1 MKVNRSCELC
11 WQKVSEVMHCVNGT
25 CLSTF
30 VCVYCFVDDSC
41 WYSKFPIL
49 LTAGVYSVDF
59 VSDDNSMKLKARVN
73 PNILLAVIERYG
85 EHGKITNLRFDGDVM
100 TPRGG
105 GGYYGQSGY
114 YIPSTA
120 RGNYAYP
127 SLYPYPPPPYVYG
140 GNYAHPASN
149 PPRHTEAPRQVTNP
163 HTTPPS
169 YSLPAPPSR
178 PVHSYAYVEPQ
189 YRTSGKGCVIM

>member
-1 MKVNRSCELC
+1 MDYTVDMSCVMKVNRSCELC
-11 WQKVSEVMHCVNGT
+11 RQKVSEVMHCVN
-25 CLSTF
+25 
-30 VCVYCFVDDSC
+30 
-41 WYSKFPIL
+41 
-49 LTAGVYSVDF
+49 GVYSVDF

-85 EHGKITNLRFDGDVM
+85 EHGKITNLCFHGEVM

-105 GGYYGQSGY
+105 GGYYCQSGY
-114 YIPSTA
+114 YIPSTC

-189 YRTSGKGCVIM
+189 YRTSGSSGKGCVIM

>member
-1 MKVNRSCELC
+1 MDYTVDMSCVMKVNRSCELC
-11 WQKVSEVMHCVNGT
+11 RQKVSEVMHCVN
-25 CLSTF
+25 
-30 VCVYCFVDDSC
+30 
-41 WYSKFPIL
+41 
-49 LTAGVYSVDF
+49 GVYSVDF

-85 EHGKITNLRFDGDVM
+85 EHGKITNLRFDGEVM

-189 YRTSGKGCVIM
+189 YRTSGSSGKGCVIM